1 MNKKVAL
8 VTLIE
13 SSFLL
18 SSDDKLAL
26 IEKVPSFTEKQVDT
40 VGKFLALER
49 QIILDHK
56 SELTARFESMLRE
69 LDREDTD
76 RVYVGSGKPS

>member
-13 SSFLL
+13 SSLL
-18 SSDDKLAL
+18 LTADDKLAL
-26 IEKVPSFTEKQVDT
+26 IDRVPSLNEKQVDT

-49 QIILDHK
+49 QIILEHK
-56 SELTARFESMLRE
+56 DELNAQFSQMISELEKETPDA
-69 LDREDTD
+69 
-76 RVYVGSGKPS
+76 VYVGSGKPS